1 MNDEQIKEVMRRADE
16 IADYAWKEG
25 LSDGA
30 NSNAKQDRECRAESR
45 TELEAYLRTIGEPA
59 GYSLPAGSMGE
70 KKWAQLPKDCKPIG
84 LVFQRIDAKTGAITE
99 AGRVTWADWLA
110 YPEAD
115 EPESVNA
122 ELLERISNAMQ
133 SYERH
138 GAICM
143 FEGSPMI
150 YASTL
155 TEIADIASEAQ
166 QVEKADN
173 LVGLRGCNSRHGGR
187 ATDPCKFQARMSDA
201 GCAGCEYRG
210 EESQSAEAED

>member
-1 MNDEQIKEVMRRADE
+1 MNEKQIKEAMRLADE

-30 NSNAKQDRECRAESR
+30 YSNAKQDRECRAESR
-45 TELEAYLRTIGEPA
+45 AELEAYLRTIGEPA

-122 ELLERISNAMQ
+122 ELLEALKSAKDRCDKAARRVRIEWNIGGTSGHGKWFDRSNRSALMVQCLEMSIKHGVGSHRIVDEDQ
-133 SYERH
+133 SGEAGYEN
-138 GAICM
+138 
-143 FEGSPMI
+143 
-150 YASTL
+150 
-155 TEIADIASEAQ
+155 D
-166 QVEKADN
+166 
-173 LVGLRGCNSRHGGR
+173 
-187 ATDPCKFQARMSDA
+187 
-201 GCAGCEYRG
+201 
-210 EESQSAEAED
+210 